1 MITISKEEYLNYTG
15 RNLEIELQGLDDESN
30 KVERTISL
38 WTKRV
43 YAQMTPPVLDDDK
56 LTNFQKQCIKD
67 AICEY
72 GEYYLKNG
80 DLYRLSGFD
89 EDKGQLINSK
99 EINKIKFPQVCIDL
113 LRQCGLIRSNLG
125 RGYKVSQNFDNY
137 YF

>member
-1 MITISKEEYLNYTG
+1 MITITSEEYKQYTG
-15 RNLEIELQGLDDESN
+15 RSLDIELQGLDDESN

-80 DLYRLSGFD
+80 DLYRQSGYD
-89 EDKGQLINSK
+89 EDKGLTINPDELEK
-99 EINKIKFPQVCIDL
+99 IQFPKHINDM
-113 LRQCGLIRSNLG
+113 LRRSGLVRRSLSA
-125 RGYKVSQNFDNY
+125 RCRRYNF
-137 YF
+137 

>member
-15 RNLEIELQGLDDESN
+15 RNLEIELQDLDDGAN
-30 KVERTISL
+30 KVERTIKL
-38 WTKRV
+38 WTNRV
-43 YAQMTPPVLDDDK
+43 YSHITRPIPDDNKMSDY
-56 LTNFQKQCIKD
+56 QKQCIKD

-89 EDKGQLINSK
+89 EDKGQLINHQ

-125 RGYKVSQNFDNY
+125 RVYKASQNFDNY